1 MKSQR
6 RVELVLYRLLDFL
19 SAMLAWLLF
28 FIFRKRL
35 EDTTI
40 TLAEIFS
47 DDKLYLG
54 ILIIPI
60 AWMLLYALFE
70 KNADI
75 YRNSRSHTLYMTLIL
90 SFIGTLLLFFTVL
103 LDDQVFEVTNY
114 FRPFFRLLCLHF
126 GITATVRMIYL
137 TLAKRRLKA
146 GKVNYNTLLIGGN
159 AKAIELYKEITG
171 RPYSLGYHFVGYVD
185 TNGPSKDLM
194 GKHLPLLGTIQD
206 IKSLITEHNVEEVI
220 IAVETADHNKI
231 KKILNILDDYLERI
245 LIKIIPDMY
254 DIMVGTVKMNHIHG
268 TALIE
273 IDTELMPRWQKIFK
287 RVLDLSVS
295 LIALLILSP
304 LYLFIA
310 LRVKLSSE
318 GPIFFRQERIGLGG
332 QPFEI
337 IKFRSMRIDAEAAGP
352 QLSNDTDPRVTSWG
366 RVIRKWR
373 LDELP
378 QFWNV
383 LIGEMSLVG
392 PRPERQ
398 FYIDKITERAPHYK
412 HLLKVRPGITS
423 WGQVKYGY
431 ASTVDQMI
439 QRLKFDMI
447 YIENMSLA
455 LDIKILFYTLL
466 VLIQGK
472 GK

>member
-6 RVELVLYRLLDFL
+6 RGELLLYRLLDFL
-19 SAMLAWLLF
+19 SAMLAWGLF

-35 EDTTI
+35 EVPGI
-40 TLAEIFS
+40 SLAEICG
-47 DDKLYLG
+47 DHKLYLG
-54 ILIIPI
+54 LLIIPI
-60 AWMLLYALFE
+60 CWMLLYALFE
-70 KNADI
+70 KHADI
-75 YRNSRSHTLYMTLIL
+75 YRYSRSSTLYMTFVL
-90 SFIGTLLLFFTVL
+90 SIIGTLLLFFTVL

-114 FRPFFRLLCLHF
+114 FKPFFRLLCLHF

-137 TLAKRRLKA
+137 TLAKRKLKS
-146 GKVNYNTLLIGGN
+146 GKIDYNTLLIGGN
-159 AKAIELYKEITG
+159 AKAIELYNEINS
-171 RPYSLGYHFVGYVD
+171 RQYSLGYNFVGYID

-194 GKHLPLLGTIQD
+194 STHLPLLGRIGD
-206 IKSLITEHNVEEVI
+206 IERIVSEYNIEEVI

-231 KKILNILDDYLERI
+231 KTILHILDQYVERL

-268 TALIE
+268 AALIE
-273 IDTELMPRWQKIFK
+273 IDTELMPKWQKIFK
-287 RVLDLSVS
+287 RAFDVSVS
-295 LIALLILSP
+295 TLCLILLSP
-304 LYLFIA
+304 VYLYIA
-310 LRVKLSSE
+310 LRVKFSSD
-318 GPIFFRQERIGLGG
+318 GPIFFTQERIGKSSK
-332 QPFEI
+332 PFNI
-337 IKFRSMRIDAEAAGP
+337 IKFRSMGTDAEDTGP
-352 QLSNDTDPRVTSWG
+352 QLSNDTDTRVTSWG
-366 RVIRKWR
+366 RVMRKWR

-378 QFWNV
+378 QFINV
-383 LIGEMSLVG
+383 LRGDMSLVG

-398 FYIDKITERAPHYK
+398 YYIDKIMEEAPHYK

-431 ASTVDQMI
+431 ASTVSQMI

-455 LDIKILFYTLL
+455 LDIKILFYTIL
-466 VLIQGK
+466 VIIQGK